1 MRFWGLIRRRLQALF
16 PSYRPERHYMR
27 GPGPKWREHHG
38 RPCEFGIE
46 REESA
51 LRLSLFTG
59 AERLTRRRAIERR
72 ERAATELK
80 PGSGMIKKPCTGR
93 GFLL

>member
-38 RPCEFGIE
+38 LGLNAKRVQSVC
-46 REESA
+46 RS
-51 LRLSLFTG
+51 S
-59 AERLTRRRAIERR
+59 RAP
-72 ERAATELK
+72 K
-80 PGSGMIKKPCTGR
+80 GSSVE
-93 GFLL
+93 